1 MFTPVF
7 ILVLVGGL
15 LTVGASAMIHRAM
28 ERDDAFVSA
37 RAALGAAGHE
47 MA

>member
-7 ILVLVGGL
+7 GLVFVGGL
-15 LTVGASAMIHRAM
+15 LTVGASAMIHHAM
-28 ERDDAFVSA
+28 ERNAAFVSA

-47 MA
+47 VA